1 MCGMPQ
7 WSDASPDSPAAGRQ
21 MMLVSLL
28 LIAAGTLS
36 AVVLSRGD
44 SWDVSYDRPLY
55 TALLGGMTLLGWAVW
70 SGRLS
75 LGRGTQTLIGAGAL
89 FLGLKLLLLGTAGVS
104 QNVAMQEVMES
115 LSWLAPMMAWA
126 LVTSLSQEIRR
137 FLSTLLWLVAALSAA
152 LVLQR
157 SLADGT
163 LDRDLLRV
171 ALQLNLAAW
180 TVLYGTGFFL
190 RRVSALSQ
198 LRHEQQT
205 LRQLAYHDLLTGLP
219 GRLSLEE
226 RLAELTHPPAQRF
239 ALLLVDVDSFKV
251 INDTLG
257 HAVGDQLLQAV
268 GGELARVAGQEAQV
282 YRLSGDEFVALLPG
296 VTAGQ
301 AEHTAR
307 HIQEEAVRMPSARV
321 GVDTTLSIGLSLCPD
336 DAQTPGELL
345 RHADSAMYA
354 VKRSGRRSV
363 RRYQPE
369 QHAATERFQLLARD
383 LGHALSRGELQVH
396 YQPIFS
402 LTDGEI
408 VKIEALAR
416 WQHPELGAIGPS
428 EFIPVAERVGLI
440 TPIGLWVLEQACRDL
455 SRLPELG
462 LSVNVSGLQ
471 LMRRDFVPGVLDILA
486 SLDVAPGQ
494 LELELT
500 ETTLLHEDE
509 RAVSALRA
517 LQGHGVKVALD
528 DFGAGYSNLTRLRDL
543 PISHVKLDRSF
554 MSCFQNGSPE
564 ECRQAITLLRAV
576 LDIARSLNVSVTA
589 EGLETPALVRLAMEM
604 GCDLGQGY
612 GLSFPMPV
620 ADLAALVS
628 THPLGDVIRDSGA
641 EPLGTPH

>member
-1 MCGMPQ
+1 MPALP
-7 WSDASPDSPAAGRQ
+7 DASPDSHAAGRQ
-21 MMLVSLL
+21 MMLASLL
-28 LIAAGTLS
+28 LMMAGTVGAL
-36 AVVLSRGD
+36 LLGRGD
-44 SWDVSYDRPLY
+44 RWDVVYDQPLY
-55 TALLGGMTLLGWAVW
+55 GLLLASMAALGWAVW
-70 SGRLS
+70 TGRLA
-75 LGRGTQTLIGAGAL
+75 LERATRTLIGGGAL
-89 FLGLKLLLLGTAGVS
+89 FLSLKMLLLSTAGVS
-104 QNVAMQEVMES
+104 QRVALQEIMES
-115 LSWLAPMMAWA
+115 LSWLAPVMAWA
-126 LVTSLSQEIRR
+126 LVTSFSHKMRR
-137 FLSTLLWLVAALSAA
+137 FLSTLLWLVVGLSAG

-157 SLADGT
+157 SLADGA

-171 ALQLNLAAW
+171 ALELNLAAW
-180 TVLYGTGFFL
+180 TVYYGTGFLL

-198 LRHEQQT
+198 LQHEQQT
-205 LRQLAYHDLLTGLP
+205 LRRMAYHDLLTGLP

-226 RLAELTHPPAQRF
+226 RLAELTRPVTQRF
-239 ALLLVDVDSFKV
+239 ALLFVDVDSFKV

-257 HAVGDQLLQAV
+257 HAAGDRLLQAL
-268 GGELARVAGQEAQV
+268 GSELARVAGEDAQV

-296 VTAGQ
+296 ATAEQ
-301 AEHTAR
+301 AELTAR
-307 HIQEEAVRMPSARV
+307 RIQEEATRVPSARV
-321 GVDTTLSIGLSLCPD
+321 GVETTLSIGLSLCPE
-336 DAQTPGELL
+336 DAQIPEELL

-369 QHAATERFQLLARD
+369 QHAATERFQLLSRD
-383 LGHALSRGELQVH
+383 LGHALSRAQLQVH

-440 TPIGLWVLEQACRDL
+440 TPIGLWVLTQACRDL
-455 SRLPELG
+455 TRLPGLR

-471 LMRRDFVPGVLDILA
+471 LMHRDFVPGVLEVLA
-486 SLDVAPGQ
+486 SQGVQPEQ

-509 RAVSALRA
+509 RAVAALRA

-554 MSCFQNGSPE
+554 MSCFQDGTPE
-564 ECRQAITLLRAV
+564 ECRQAITLLRAA
-576 LDIARSLNVSVTA
+576 LEIARSLNVSVTA
-589 EGLETPALVRLAMEM
+589 EGLETPDLVRLAMEM

-620 ADLAALVS
+620 EALSELVS
-628 THPLGDVIRDSGA
+628 TQPLGDVIRDSGA
-641 EPLGTPH
+641 EPLGRLH